1 MGIIKNYLSFC
12 VYLKR
17 KIKIVFDYELFGVR
31 INGFLVV
38 VGIRKGV
45 GFKVQ
50 FYFIQGDY

>member
-45 GFKVQ
+45 GFKV
-50 FYFIQGDY
+50 